1 MVSCVG
7 ADGGLAAEI
16 GGGVAAVP
24 WWVWVLV
31 VVEVGLIL
39 AAVVRELRTSATA
52 VGVEGRAALRLA
64 VVFAAGY
71 VGWVLVTAALAGAH
85 VYRFES
91 NATKPWLALGLA
103 VPVVGLLLLSRLPVA
118 RRILS
123 DQQILS
129 RLTRPHGVRV
139 GGLIFLIALALGEL
153 PAAFALPA
161 GLGDIAIGLAAPWVA
176 RGLRDGNGTRRAFW
190 FNVAGLVDFA
200 VAFSIGFLAGPGR
213 TQLLHV
219 SPTTEQISVLPLV
232 LIPTAGVPLLFVLH
246 VIALVK
252 LRGRP
257 RGSAAPAPREP
268 AGAGIGSGRE

>member
-1 MVSCVG
+1 MAS
-7 ADGGLAAEI
+7 
-16 GGGVAAVP
+16 VP
-24 WWVWVLV
+24 WSMWVLV

-39 AAVVRELRTSATA
+39 VAAVRELRAAAVA
-52 VGVEGRAALRLA
+52 VGMEGREAMRLA
-64 VVFAAGY
+64 AVFATGY

-91 NATKPWLALGLA
+91 DATKPGLALGFA

-118 RRILS
+118 RRVLAS
-123 DQQILS
+123 PQILS
-129 RLTRPHGVRV
+129 RLTQPHGARV

-200 VAFSIGFLAGPGR
+200 VAFSIGFLGGPGR
-213 TQLLHV
+213 TQLLHLT
-219 SPTTEQISVLPLV
+219 PTTEQISVLPLV
-232 LIPTAGVPLLFVLH
+232 LIPTAGVPLLLALH
-246 VIALVK
+246 VISLAK
-252 LRGRP
+252 LRARTRIP
-257 RGSAAPAPREP
+257 ATAVPDQPASAPV
-268 AGAGIGSGRE
+268 SG

>member
-1 MVSCVG
+1 MSS
-7 ADGGLAAEI
+7 
-16 GGGVAAVP
+16 VP
-24 WWVWVLV
+24 WYMWVLV
-31 VVEVGLIL
+31 VAEVGLIL
-39 AAVVRELRTSATA
+39 LGTVRELRTSATA

-71 VGWVLVTAALAGAH
+71 IGWVLVTAALAGAH

-91 NATKPWLALGLA
+91 DATKPWLALGLA
-103 VPVVGLLLLSRLPVA
+103 APVVGLLLLSRLPVA
-118 RRILS
+118 RRVLS

-129 RLTRPHGVRV
+129 RLTRPHGARV
-139 GGLIFLIALALGEL
+139 GGLIFLIALGLGEL

-200 VAFSIGFLAGPGR
+200 VAFSIGFLGGPGR
-213 TQLLHV
+213 TQLLHL

-246 VIALVK
+246 VLSLAK
-252 LRGRP
+252 LRAQN
-257 RGSAAPAPREP
+257 RGSAATASPQPAAATASR
-268 AGAGIGSGRE
+268 